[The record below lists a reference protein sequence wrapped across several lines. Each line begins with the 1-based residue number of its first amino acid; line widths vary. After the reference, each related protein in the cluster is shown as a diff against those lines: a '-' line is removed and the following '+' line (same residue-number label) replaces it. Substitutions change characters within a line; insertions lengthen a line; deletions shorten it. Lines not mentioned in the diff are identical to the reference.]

1 MKKIISVLVFILSIN
16 TFAQQEKLEITY
28 TSRMI
33 LPDDFTF
40 QPPGGGGG
48 RTMPKEMQDQFKKN
62 IQEPQEATLTIL
74 GDESLYKMIEKIS
87 NDQSQGGMRGPRG
100 GGMRMMAMNGDNI
113 YKNSV
118 THQLLKEQNMMGKS
132 YVVKDSL
139 QNFDW
144 KLTRETKTI
153 LGNEAKKATA
163 VIDSIQT
170 TVWYIPTLKYK
181 TGPENYWGL
190 PGLIAEV
197 ETKVDR
203 GMLKGTRIITL
214 TDIKTVSNTKPLE
227 KPKDKNTISQKEY
240 DALMQEQRKRFE
252 DMRNSGVNRRD

>member
-1 MKKIISVLVFILSIN
+1 MRKIISIFVLLFGFIA
-16 TFAQQEKLEITY
+16 FAQQEKVEVSY
-28 TSRMI
+28 TTRII
-33 LPDDFTF
+33 LPDDFSF
-40 QPPGGGGG
+40 QSSNRGNG
-48 RTMPKEMQDQFKKN
+48 RTMSKEMQKQFKKN
-62 IQEPQEATLTIL
+62 IQEPQKATLTIL

-87 NDQSQGGMRGPRG
+87 NDQSQNSRGMRGGMRT
-100 GGMRMMAMNGDNI
+100 MSMNGDNI
-113 YKNSV
+113 YKNST
-118 THQLLKEQNMMGKS
+118 THLLLKDQNMMGKN

-163 VIDSIQT
+163 IIDSIPT

-197 ETKVDR
+197 ETEINR
-203 GMLKGTRIITL
+203 GTFKGSKIISL
-214 TDIKTVSNTKPLE
+214 TDIKTSTNTKPIE
-227 KPKDKNTISQKEY
+227 KPKDKNSISQTEFNK
-240 DALMQEQRKRFE
+240 LMQDQRSRFE
-252 DMRNSGVNRRD
+252 EMRNSGVNKRD

>member
-1 MKKIISVLVFILSIN
+1 MKKIISVFILLVSFSA
-16 TFAQQEKLEITY
+16 FAQQEKVEISY
-28 TSRMI
+28 TTRII

-40 QPPGGGGG
+40 QPPGGGNG
-48 RTMPKEMQDQFKKN
+48 RTMPKEMQEQFKKN
-62 IQEPQEATLTIL
+62 IQEPQEAVLTIL
-74 GDESLYKMIEKIS
+74 GDESVYKMVEKIS
-87 NDQSQGGMRGPRG
+87 NDQSQGSRGMR

-113 YKNSV
+113 YKNST
-118 THQLLKEQNMMGKS
+118 THQILKEQNVMGKN
-132 YVVKDSL
+132 YVIKDSL

-163 VIDSIQT
+163 IIDSVQT

-203 GMLKGTRIITL
+203 GMMKGTRIISL
-214 TDIKTVSNTKPLE
+214 TDLKTSSNIKTIE
-227 KPKDKNTISQKEY
+227 KPKDKNTITQKEY
-240 DALMQEQRKRFE
+240 NKLMQDQRSRFE
-252 DMRNSGVNRRD
+252 EMRNSGVNERD